1 MLASY
6 EQRPGAADLPGP
18 ASIDWRGVRAVCAPP
33 EAFAGVRVP
42 KPRYSAAEGAPGA
55 PDAPEA
61 VLAADYLTL
70 APVAALRAEDD
81 DGSL

>member
-1 MLASY
+1 M

-42 KPRYSAAEGAPGA
+42 KPRYTGAGGPAEAPV
-55 PDAPEA
+55 APEA
-61 VLAADYLTL
+61 VLAADYLTM
-70 APVAALRAEDD
+70 APVAALRPDDD